1 MNNEGYKPRIM
12 VSSSVYG
19 FENELNQICVL
30 LQEMGYEVWNSHLG
44 TIKVNHELSNMGNC
58 LKAVE
63 ECDLF
68 LGIIR
73 TTCGTGNIDDKNITF
88 EEMKRAV
95 ELKKPYW
102 FLSHRDVVFA
112 RQLFKNIEGLD
123 PTSIRSK
130 DKRYFDPLCIDM
142 YNFVIKDDVP
152 VTERKGNWIQQ
163 FYKFDEIATYLQTQ
177 FQDISYIMNKIQ
189 KEGK

>member
-1 MNNEGYKPRIM
+1 MNYKRHKPIIM

-19 FENELNQICVL
+19 FENELNQIYAL
-30 LQEMGYEVWNSHLG
+30 LKKMGYEVWNSHLG
-44 TIKVNHELSNMGNC
+44 TIKVNHELSNMENC
-58 LKAVE
+58 LRAVE

-73 TTCGTGNIDDKNITF
+73 TTCGTGNIGDKNITF
-88 EEMKRAV
+88 EEMKKAV

-112 RQLFKNIEGLD
+112 RQLFRNIEN
-123 PTSIRSK
+123 PTSIRFK

-152 VTERKGNWIQQ
+152 VTERKGNWSQQ
-163 FYKFDEIATYLQTQ
+163 FYKFEEIATYLQAQ
-177 FQDISYIMNKIQ
+177 FQDVSYIMSKIQ

>member
-1 MNNEGYKPRIM
+1 MNYRRHKPKIM

-19 FENELNQICVL
+19 FENELIQIISL
-30 LQEMGYEVWNSHLG
+30 LKKMGYYVLNSHIG
-44 TIKVNHELSNMGNC
+44 TIKVDSSLSNMENC

-73 TTCGTGNIDDKNITF
+73 TNCGTGNIEGKNITF

-102 FLSHRDVVFA
+102 FLTHRDVVFA
-112 RQLFKNIEGLD
+112 RQLFRNVEN
-123 PTSIRSK
+123 PSSITFKSK
-130 DKRYFDPLCIDM
+130 KFFDPLCLEM
-142 YNFVIKDDVP
+142 YNFVIKDDMP
-152 VTERKGNWIQQ
+152 IGERTGNWNQE
-163 FYKFDEIATYLQTQ
+163 FYKFEDIATFLQTQ
-177 FQDISYIMNKIQ
+177 FQDRSNMVGKIQ
-189 KEGK
+189 EEGK